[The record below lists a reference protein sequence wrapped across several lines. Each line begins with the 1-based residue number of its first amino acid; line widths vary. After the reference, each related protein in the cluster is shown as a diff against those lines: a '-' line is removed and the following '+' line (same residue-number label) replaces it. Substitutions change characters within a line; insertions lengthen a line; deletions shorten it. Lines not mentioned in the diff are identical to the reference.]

1 MAKVEGLTFKDL
13 IDAQKRL
20 ADKGDARAKEQ
31 VEKLGEM
38 AKALENQGEALTKQ
52 SKSLG
57 NVEKNQKLD
66 KAIQVVQTK
75 QQADI
80 VTDANDSVKDEDKLV
95 KLAET
100 LNKTIKK
107 GLIDKGGDG
116 LNSNVIKMFKEI
128 KNLSKLTPEQS
139 KEVLGK
145 SGEKR
150 EFKTIGSRLG
160 NFKEGV
166 KDFFTARGFLDKTG
180 IVKRGSGG
188 IFSEALDAREARQQ
202 QAKARIESGER
213 ARDPVT
219 GKIVNAKE
227 SQKQFE
233 QQAKQEQVLRREQG
247 KLERKIEKE
256 YSPYLSEEKI
266 GQTKESKRL
275 KEISEELV
283 KVNPSLAPEGY
294 QEKPKQ
300 EKQNVVE
307 FAKPKNENQTVPF
320 VAPAQESENL
330 AVGTTSEESMAE
342 AAAIQKEQLNL
353 LEKIEE
359 NTRPGDVKKE
369 KKEDKKSNSL
379 FDGFKNILSKLKSGI
394 FSIIKTIG
402 PMLMRAV
409 GPLLAI
415 MGQVALVGAA
425 VYGAAKLID
434 KGFEA
439 ITGKSSDFYNKDFD
453 EKSTPKDMQEKLK
466 AERLAGTIDET
477 SGMGK
482 AKARTMADYEKQLKE
497 TGKVKNVMGQ
507 DITEKAKKDLEDYKQ
522 VKEFKEKDPYQQY
535 KREVEA
541 KDFKGAKRP
550 TFEEWKAAKNAPVKK
565 APMTSLSAGENK
577 VPQPAE
583 VMPSAMTAAPQ
594 AADTIYNKSAEVA
607 PSATQAVGETKTL
620 VNAPTTINKST
631 QTNYTKLPVRNY
643 DPSYVDYIRR
653 KFVI

>member
-31 VEKLGEM
+31 VEKLSVM
-38 AKALENQGEALTKQ
+38 AKALENQGEALNKQ
-52 SKSLG
+52 AKALG

-80 VTDANDSVKDEDKLV
+80 VTDTDESVKDEDKLV

-100 LNKTIKK
+100 LNKTVKK
-107 GLIDKGGDG
+107 AMLDKTGDG
-116 LNSNVIKMFKEI
+116 VNSNIIKMFNEI
-128 KNLSKLTPEQS
+128 KNITKLTPEQS

-166 KDFFTARGFLDKTG
+166 KDLFTVRGFLDKTG
-180 IVKRGSGG
+180 IAKRGSGG
-188 IFSEALDAREARQQ
+188 IFSEMFDAKEARQK
-202 QAKARIESGER
+202 QARARIESGER
-213 ARDPVT
+213 AKDPIT
-219 GKIVNAKE
+219 GVELSEKE

-283 KVNPSLAPEGY
+283 KVNPSLAP
-294 QEKPKQ
+294 
-300 EKQNVVE
+300 
-307 FAKPKNENQTVPF
+307 
-320 VAPAQESENL
+320 AQESENL

-369 KKEDKKSNSL
+369 KKEETKSNSL

-402 PMLMRAV
+402 PMLMKAV
-409 GPLLAI
+409 GPLLTI

-453 EKSTPKDMQEKLK
+453 EKTTPKDMQEKLK

-482 AKARTMADYEKQLKE
+482 AKARTMTDYEKQLKE

-550 TFEEWKAAKNAPVKK
+550 TFEEWKAAKNVPVKK
-565 APMTSLSAGENK
+565 APMTSLSTGENA

-631 QTNYTKLPVRNY
+631 QTNFTKLPVRNS
-643 DPSYVDYIRR
+643 DPAYVDYIRKR
-653 KFVI
+653 FSI